1 MTHPLRDPAK
11 GHGSRQRKLKQG
23 EPFDPDELS
32 RRLAA
37 HLAEQ
42 KIKAQRRRES
52 RAAKAAAAQQIGV
65 YHHVPKVA
73 AAAFE
78 RTTTPDVMRQVHKL
92 AQPALKA
99 HMEQLTLDDP
109 LPGQPA
115 TSLQRTQAMD
125 QAIIERD
132 LLRNR
137 NQFQWKQDMEE
148 AAEVDE
154 ARDLYS
160 PPQRTFIAEF
170 AHLRTRH
177 GGTAQRPLSTGD
189 MMSGDRISEE
199 EETTTKTRYK
209 NIYDPKIDRNDWA
222 QRDDDAESRQKKER
236 SSPFLRKK
244 ESSWILRGKKSPKQD
259 KDEAVAGI
267 GDFGSPPDGSKS
279 GKASFLARFKRHPS

>member
-1 MTHPLRDPAK
+1 MTHPLHDLK
-11 GHGSRQRKLKQG
+11 GHGSRQRRVKQG

-32 RRLAA
+32 RRLAT

-42 KIKAQRRRES
+42 KLQAQRRRDA

-78 RTTTPDVMRQVHKL
+78 RTTTPDMMRQVHKL
-92 AQPALKA
+92 AQPALKS
-99 HMEQLTLDDP
+99 HLEHLTVDDP

-125 QAIIERD
+125 QAMIERD

-148 AAEVDE
+148 AAEVDI

-170 AHLRTRH
+170 AHLRGRH
-177 GGTAQRPLSTGD
+177 AGSAQRPLSTGD
-189 MMSGDRISEE
+189 MISEE
-199 EETTTKTRYK
+199 EETTIKTRYK
-209 NIYDPKIDRNDWA
+209 PTYDPKIDRNDWV
-222 QRDDDAESRQKKER
+222 QRDDETEARPSKKER
-236 SSPFLRKK
+236 SSSFLKKK
-244 ESSWILRGKKSPKQD
+244 ESSWILRAKKSSKQD

-267 GDFGSPPDGSKS
+267 GDFGSPPHGSKS
-279 GKASFLARFKRHPS
+279 GKPSFLARFKRHPS